1 MEMKYSS
8 LSLKFS
14 SGGFCLWAREKKLWK
29 SWRRLQKWMAKRFI
43 KKRNTSLK
51 FVKGSWCHLWLS
63 PIPCRE
69 AKTWAGKHVRKR
81 TFIEN
86 NPNLYS
92 KDPTEL
98 LGPLP
103 YKRNEDYHHSHHHSL
118 DAHKVCFKTYNG
130 HLNFQTHFSLEF
142 DCTVRNITNLDFSI
156 YVSFCVSHLERN
168 IHLRGTALC
177 APSLSEKV
185 LICYYTGHIR
195 CQLHWS
201 SLQTFSQLWVLSGW
215 AGGQNSH
222 F

>member
-1 MEMKYSS
+1 
-8 LSLKFS
+8 
-14 SGGFCLWAREKKLWK
+14 
-29 SWRRLQKWMAKRFI
+29 MAKRFI

-51 FVKGSWCHLWLS
+51 FVKGSWCNLCLS

-81 TFIEN
+81 FFIEN
-86 NPNLYS
+86 NPNSDS

-156 YVSFCVSHLERN
+156 YVSFCVSHLEIDTQLQR
-168 IHLRGTALC
+168 TALC
-177 APSLSEKV
+177 VRRCWLAT
-185 LICYYTGHIR
+185 TGHIR

-215 AGGQNSH
+215 AGGQNSD